1 MLSQLHNNKTIDL
14 ILDVKLIKN
23 GKIYFS
29 LNRIAESFLYNF
41 GVVLFNSMFYRN
53 LTCKDITGSTFTPRS
68 ANTGNIPFIFRYNEG
83 NTYIVLSNSS
93 TDQVLSFNDFKINI
107 PLTNITVVSGYP
119 QYNIDSGSNYLSL
132 KIVDKWTYTG
142 SDTSIT
148 ASALYYKGVYD
159 TSGTERQV
167 MLAKDVF
174 DPSIDLQNNSLIEW
188 SYIIKI
194 SL

>member
-1 MLSQLHNNKTIDL
+1 MPSQLHNNKTIDL

-41 GVVLFNSMFYRN
+41 GVVLFNSMFNKN
-53 LTCKDITGSTFTPRS
+53 LTCKDITGATFTPRS
-68 ANTGNIPFIFRYNEG
+68 AYTGITPFIFRANEG

-93 TDQVLSFNDFKINI
+93 TDQVLSFNDFKINT

-119 QYNIDSGSNYLSL
+119 QYNIDSGSNHLSL

-159 TSGTERQV
+159 TSGNERQV

-174 DPSIDLQNNSLIEW
+174 DPAIDLQNNSLIEW